1 MKKLFTALFIGIP
14 VFFIGYTL
22 YDNVK
27 DTIDTAKALK
37 FSVSKV
43 TWKGVTGSLTDIL
56 NAYFTLEIKFKI
68 VNPTASP
75 LILDYIKMDL
85 SIVGKLFAKV
95 NINFPITINAKSTLI
110 QPIMVKSATGED
122 FIALIH
128 QVEIQGK
135 IPTSIHMKGEASANT
150 WKAPIDNDFSI
161 SDALSGHKLKIA

>member
-1 MKKLFTALFIGIP
+1 MKKLFTVLFIGIP

-37 FSVSKV
+37 FSVNKV

-75 LILDYIKMDL
+75 LVLDYIKMDL
-85 SIVGKLFAKV
+85 SILGKLFAKV
-95 NINFPITINAKSTLI
+95 NINFPITINANSTLI
-110 QPIMVKSATGED
+110 QPIMVKSATGQD
-122 FIALIH
+122 FIALIQ
-128 QVEIQGK
+128 QVVIQGK
-135 IPTSIHMKGEASANT
+135 IPTSIHMKGIASANT
-150 WKAPIDNDFSI
+150 WKAPIDDDFSI
-161 SDALSGHKLKIA
+161 SDALSGHKLNIA

>member
-1 MKKLFTALFIGIP
+1 MKKLFTVLFIGVP

-37 FSVSKV
+37 FSVNKV

-75 LILDYIKMDL
+75 LVLDYIKMDL

-95 NINFPITINAKSTLI
+95 NINFPITINANSTLI

-122 FIALIH
+122 FIALIQ
-128 QVEIQGK
+128 QVVIQGK
-135 IPTSIHMKGEASANT
+135 IPTSIHMKGIASANT
-150 WKAPIDNDFSI
+150 WKAPIDDDFSI
-161 SDALSGHKLKIA
+161 SDALSGHKLKS

>member
-1 MKKLFTALFIGIP
+1 MKKLFTVLFIGIP

-56 NAYFTLEIKFKI
+56 NAYFSIEVKFKI

-75 LILDYIKMDL
+75 LVLDYIKMDL

-128 QVEIQGK
+128 QVVIQGK
-135 IPTSIHMKGEASANT
+135 IPTSLHMKGEASANT

-161 SDALSGHKLKIA
+161 SDALSGHKLKS